1 MECGVLI
8 RKNYKILKIIFCMCL
23 TVMMGSTGA
32 KISSAMI
39 ADSSGGSSNIVGSI
53 NLYKICVK
61 LGIFTYN

>member
-1 MECGVLI
+1 
-8 RKNYKILKIIFCMCL
+8 MCL